1 MRRFTVKPT
10 LQSFVI
16 TWQQRMGRQQQNTLL
31 MRLFTPLSEKKAV
44 STEKQE

>member
-1 MRRFTVKPT
+1 MRRSTVKPT
-10 LQSFVI
+10 PQSCVI

-31 MRLFTPLSEKKAV
+31 MRLFTPLSEKKGV